1 MGSKIKEHFWN
12 TKPGTG
18 KFAQRN
24 TTDMK
29 HKGTD
34 DWAGLHL
41 HGAWIGVLR
50 HRILEV
56 KHQGMEYENIVLTH
70 IIHKGFISTKNYCKS
85 TRKRDMAGK
94 KKRMDKY
101 LNNLHYVQMPN
112 E

>member
-1 MGSKIKEHFWN
+1 
-12 TKPGTG
+12 
-18 KFAQRN
+18 
-24 TTDMK
+24 
-29 HKGTD
+29 
-34 DWAGLHL
+34 
-41 HGAWIGVLR
+41 
-50 HRILEV
+50 
-56 KHQGMEYENIVLTH
+56 MEYENIVLTH